1 MAESERLSS
10 DPMNLLVS
18 TSVGM
23 WFWIAILGIHYRPG
37 VAFLYAKKQAGNSWA
52 LLHVEKGER

>member
-37 VAFLYAKKQAGNSWA
+37 VAFLHAEKATRDSWA